1 MQDNGAANI
10 LKHLPP
16 SDYAHARRVIIH
28 MILATDMSQHTEH
41 CSRATKLLHRAKHL
55 KAAAVTA
62 SAHCNDDAF
71 LAATS
76 DNLARRRSHYGISTI
91 STTLRFQR
99 HSCDGNASRR
109 GSVASARSYNNTGSV
124 AATPAVAVATDST
137 SVTTHAGVATGPV
150 HSTQPLRYS
159 LFVSCII
166 GCRAHTHL
174 ATSQSAHSLTARF

>member
-62 SAHCNDDAF
+62 SAHCNDDAA

-91 STTLRFQR
+91 NTALRFQR
-99 HSCDGNASRR
+99 HSCVGNASRR
-109 GSVASARSYNNTGSV
+109 GSV
-124 AATPAVAVATDST
+124 AATPAVAVTTDST
-137 SVTTHAGVATGPV
+137 SVTTHAGVAAGPV

-166 GCRAHTHL
+166 RCRAHTDL
-174 ATSQSAHSLTARF
+174 VTSQSAHSLTARF